1 MEKKVLLRL
10 VLAMLTLAVSQ
21 YTNAQLTTN
30 YPASNHI
37 VVTGTPYT
45 DLGTTGSIISTLNTD
60 DALSSAVP
68 IGFSFTFNGASYT
81 EFILSTNGFI
91 KMGNVAPSSAALFY
105 AGPQSS
111 GAGTGGAANSTNT
124 LDTALIIPFNHDL
137 IGASGAEYRVST
149 TGSVGS
155 RICTIQFKNL
165 TEKNTT
171 IAIQYAIINFQ
182 IKLYEGTNVIDFV
195 WGPFTASTNT
205 SAFRSA
211 LCGLKGSGATAT
223 NLLTVTKGSVTAWNL
238 PTFQNGNYTGNALNY
253 GNNVGS
259 TRPLPVAGTIYRFIP
274 VYANDIAV
282 RQVYTLGKMPKAY
295 TSPHFVRA
303 AIRNSG
309 TSASTGFYIKLQVTG
324 ANPFIDSL
332 LVTGMNP
339 NVDTIVTFAG
349 HSPTTNGYDTV
360 RVFVDPDDNSFNNS
374 RISIRDVNNVI
385 YSYADPSVPSAGG
398 VGFTGASGDFVAKFP
413 YSGVINAINQVG
425 VNFNT
430 GGNTLRIGI
439 WNRNTGTGLPGTL
452 LWQSSPFVTIA
463 GLNTI
468 PVNPPVAISDTFFVG
483 VIQIGTVNAAFS
495 FQNENPIRNQTFYYT
510 SPTGTSSWID
520 FFATS
525 SAFRFMIEPRLQ
537 SPDDMGVTD
546 ILYPCP
552 VLPAGQPAIIPSV
565 RIFNYGALAQ
575 TAVKI
580 KCAIFNATGN
590 RVYIDSTTTGTVN
603 SGNYSIIN
611 FTDTFS
617 TFTPGN
623 YTIKSWSELIGD
635 GSLVNDTATSL
646 LTITNIPNIK
656 SAGTFLNFDGAD
668 DHIVVANN
676 PSISPA
682 AELSIEAWI
691 NPTNFITNRTIVSK
705 DSAGLNRSY
714 RLFINTTGNLVF
726 TVNTSSG
733 LATAV
738 SSTIIPTASWTHVA
752 ATFDG
757 ANLRLYVNGDTAG
770 ASIQI
775 GTINSSTTGL
785 YVGKNGPSVNEL
797 WVGGIDEL
805 KIWNIAL
812 TESEIR
818 RRMHT
823 RLPNLASTNLRLY
836 FRFDEGLN
844 NPILSDA
851 SGNCNSGTTVN
862 MDVQNSTTAPAV
874 FISTIPIG
882 TPAVVDTLIG
892 GSGTY
897 VLTGGAL
904 NMNFFNY
911 LGSENYVL
919 HKFDTVYST
928 LPTVNPGGVT
938 ASTPLTWILYRYGL
952 ATYDSIYAS
961 FLLGPGYILGT
972 GTVNDIHLF
981 RRGNGN
987 GGGWTLYQ
995 NPASAISTSPQS
1007 ATFKFTAASQFRF
1020 QFNVA
1025 GNNNPLP
1032 VSMGQLMGR
1041 ATALNAE
1048 LNWEVYSELNNK
1060 GFEIERSLDGVV
1072 FEKIGF
1078 VNGRMNS
1085 NEPTLYTFI
1094 DEGIFAKAGVVGYYR
1109 IRQVDAD
1116 GTWSDYSNTV
1126 RIAGGATAIHS
1137 VSVIPNPFHDL
1148 TQVSI
1153 DLMQSG
1159 SVEIQL
1165 LDINGKLLQ
1174 SNHYL
1179 LADGLQ
1185 TLPVRAD
1192 NLQAGI
1198 YLLKVKKADETV
1210 TLKVVK
1216 SN

>member
-1 MEKKVLLRL
+1 MKKRIHVSLLFSVLILL
-10 VLAMLTLAVSQ
+10 VNQHVH
-21 YTNAQLTTN
+21 AQLTLN

-45 DLGTTGSIISTLNTD
+45 DLGTSGSAITTLNTD

-81 EFILSTNGFI
+81 DFILSTNGFI
-91 KMGNVAPSSAALFY
+91 KLGTVAPSSASLFY

-111 GAGTGGAANSTNT
+111 GAGSGGVLNSTNT

-137 IGASGAEYRVST
+137 IGAGGAEYRVST

-155 RICTIQFKNL
+155 QVCTIQFKNL
-165 TEKNTT
+165 TEKNTSV
-171 IAIQYAIINFQ
+171 AVQYSIINFQ

-195 WGPFTASTNT
+195 WGPFTASTNP

-211 LCGLKGSGATAT
+211 ICGLKGGSNFA
-223 NLLTVTKGSVTAWNL
+223 NELVTVTKGSVTAWNL

-253 GNNVGS
+253 GNNVGAS
-259 TRPLPVAGTIYRFIP
+259 RPLPVSGTIYRFIP
-274 VYANDIAV
+274 VYGNDIAV

-309 TSASTGFYIKLQVTG
+309 TNPRTGFYIKLQVTG
-324 ANPFIDSL
+324 ANPFLDSL
-332 LVTGMNP
+332 LVTGINP
-339 NVDTIVTFAG
+339 SVDTIVTFSG
-349 HSPTTNGYDTV
+349 HSPTTNGIDTV
-360 RVFVDPDDNSFNNS
+360 RVFVDPDDNTFNNS
-374 RISIRDVNNVI
+374 SRYVRQVNDVI
-385 YSYADPSVPSAGG
+385 YSYADPSLPSAGG
-398 VGFTGASGDFVAKFP
+398 VGFTGGSGDFVAKFP
-413 YSGVINAINQVG
+413 YSGVVNAINQVG

-483 VIQIGTVNAAFS
+483 VIQTGTVNAAFS

-520 FFATS
+520 FFATA

-575 TAVKI
+575 TSVKI
-580 KCAIFNATGN
+580 KCAIFNPSGT
-590 RVYIDSTTTGTVN
+590 RVYIDSTTTGTIS
-603 SGNYSIIN
+603 SGNYDIIN

-635 GSLVNDTATSL
+635 GSLVNDTATSQ
-646 LTITNIPNIK
+646 LTITNTPNIK

-676 PSISPA
+676 PTISPTTQV
-682 AELSIEAWI
+682 SIEAWI
-691 NPTNFITNRTIVSK
+691 NPNNFITNRTIVSK
-705 DSAGLNRSY
+705 DSSGVNRSY
-714 RLFINTTGNLVF
+714 RLFVNTTGNLVF

-738 SSTIIPTASWTHVA
+738 SSTIISSATWTHVA

-757 ANLRLYVNGDTAG
+757 SNLRLYVNGDTAG
-770 ASIQI
+770 ANIQI
-775 GTINSSTTGL
+775 GTINASTTGL
-785 YVGKNGPSVNEL
+785 YIGKNGPAVNEY

-805 KIWNIAL
+805 KIWNVAL

-823 RLPNLASTNLRLY
+823 RLPNFASANLRLY
-836 FRFDEGLN
+836 FRFDDGLN

-862 MDVQNSTTAPAV
+862 MDVQNATTSPAV

-897 VLTGGAL
+897 NFTGGAL
-904 NMNFFNY
+904 SMNYFNY

-938 ASTPLTWILYRYGL
+938 ASTPLTWILYRYGV

-972 GTVNDIHLF
+972 GTINDLFLF

-987 GGGWTLYQ
+987 GGGWALYQ

-1007 ATFKFTAASQFRF
+1007 ATFKFTGPAQFRF

-1041 ATALNAE
+1041 AVSMNAE

-1060 GFEIERSLDGVV
+1060 GFEIERSLDGVI

-1078 VNGRMNS
+1078 LNGRMNS
-1085 NEPTLYTFI
+1085 QEPTLYTFT
-1094 DEGIFAKAGVVGYYR
+1094 DEGIFTKAGVVAYYR
-1109 IRQVDAD
+1109 LRQVDAD

-1126 RIAGGATAIHS
+1126 RIAGGATSIHS
-1137 VSVIPNPFHDL
+1137 VSVIPNPFDAV

-1153 DLMQSG
+1153 DLVQAG
-1159 SVEIQL
+1159 SLEIQL
-1165 LDINGKLLQ
+1165 LDINGKLLT

-1179 LADGLQ
+1179 LAEGLH
-1185 TLPVRAD
+1185 TLPIRAD
-1192 NLQAGI
+1192 NLKPGM

>member
-1 MEKKVLLRL
+1 MKKDYLKITLIGLCVLLHN
-10 VLAMLTLAVSQ
+10 TFIH
-21 YTNAQLTTN
+21 AQLTTN
-30 YPASNHI
+30 YPASNHL
-37 VVTGTPYT
+37 VVTGSPYV
-45 DLGTTGSIISTLNTD
+45 DLGTTGTVITTGNTD
-60 DALSSAVP
+60 DALSAAIP
-68 IGFSFTFNGASYT
+68 IGFTFTYNGANYT
-81 EFILSTNGFI
+81 DFILSTNGFI
-91 KMGNVAPSSAALFY
+91 KMGTVAPSSAAIFY
-105 AGPQSS
+105 SGPQSS
-111 GAGTGGAANSTNT
+111 GAGTGGALNSTST

-171 IAIQYAIINFQ
+171 VNIQYAIINFQ
-182 IKLYEGTNVIDFV
+182 IKLYEGSNVIDFV
-195 WGPFTASTNT
+195 WGPFTSSTNA

-211 LCGLKGSGATAT
+211 ICGLKGGGTAA
-223 NLLTVTKGSVTAWNL
+223 NQMLTVTKGSVTAWDL
-238 PTFQNGNYTGNALNY
+238 PTFQNGNYTGNAFNY
-253 GNNVGS
+253 GNSVGAS
-259 TRPLPVAGTIYRFIP
+259 RPLPVSGTIYRFVP
-274 VYANDIAV
+274 VYANDIAI

-309 TSASTGFYIKLQVTG
+309 TNAMSSFYVKLEVTG
-324 ANPFIDSL
+324 ANPFIDSV
-332 LVTGMNP
+332 LVAGMNP
-339 NVDTIVTFAG
+339 NVDTIIQFGG
-349 HSPTTNGYDTV
+349 HSPSFNGYDTV
-360 RVFVDPDDNSFNNS
+360 RVFVDPDNNNFNNS
-374 RISIRDVNNVI
+374 RVAIREVNDVI

-398 VGFTGASGDFVAKFP
+398 VGFTGATGDFVAKFP
-413 YSGVINAINQVG
+413 YSGVANAINQVG

-439 WNRNTGTGLPGTL
+439 WARNTLNGLPGSL

-468 PVNPPVAISDTFFVG
+468 PVNPPVAITDTFFVG

-510 SPTGTSSWID
+510 SPTGTTAWTD

-537 SPDDMGVTD
+537 SPDDLGVTD
-546 ILYPCP
+546 ILYPCRI
-552 VLPAGQPAIIPSV
+552 LPAGQAAVVPSV

-575 TAVKI
+575 MSVKI
-580 KCAIFNATGN
+580 KCAIFNQSGT
-590 RVYIDSTTTGTVN
+590 RVYIDSALTGIIN
-603 SGNYSIIN
+603 SGNYETLN

-617 TFTPGN
+617 TFTPGT
-623 YTIKSWSELIGD
+623 YTIKSWSELPGD
-635 GSLVNDTATSL
+635 GSLVNDTATSQ

-656 SAGTFLNFDGAD
+656 HAGTFLSFDGAD

-676 PSISPA
+676 PTLSPSSQ
-682 AELSIEAWI
+682 LSIEAWV

-705 DSAGLNRSY
+705 DSAGTNLSY
-714 RLFINTTGNLVF
+714 RLFINTTGNLIF

-738 SSTIIPTASWTHVA
+738 SSATIPTSNWTHVA

-757 ANLRLYVNGDTAG
+757 SNLRLYVNGDTAG
-770 ASIQI
+770 QNIQI
-775 GTINSSTTGL
+775 GTINASTTGL
-785 YVGKNGPSVNEL
+785 YVGKNGPVVNDL

-818 RRMHT
+818 KRMHT
-823 RLPNLASTNLRLY
+823 RLPNFANSNLMLY

-874 FISTIPIG
+874 FISTIPLG
-882 TPAVVDTLIG
+882 TPVVVDTLIG
-892 GSGTY
+892 GPGAY
-897 VLTGGAL
+897 DFVGGAL
-904 NMNFFNY
+904 NMNYFNY

-919 HKFDTVYST
+919 HRFDTVYST

-938 ASTPLTWILYRYGL
+938 ASALRTWILYRYGL
-952 ATYDSIYAS
+952 STYDSIYAS
-961 FLLGPGYILGT
+961 FMLSNGSLLSGANVSDVY
-972 GTVNDIHLF
+972 LF

-995 NPASAISTSPQS
+995 NPAMAVSTSPQS
-1007 ATFKFTAASQFRF
+1007 ATFKFTAPNQFRF

-1032 VSMGQLMGR
+1032 VSMGQLLGR
-1041 ATALNAE
+1041 AMMQNAE

-1060 GFEIERSLDGVV
+1060 GFEMERSWDGVV
-1072 FEKIGF
+1072 FEKIAF
-1078 VNGRMNS
+1078 VSGRGNS
-1085 NEPTLYTFI
+1085 NEPMLYSFT
-1094 DEGIFAKAGVVGYYR
+1094 DEKVFTKPGTTAFYR

-1116 GTWSDYSNTV
+1116 GHLSDYSNVV
-1126 RIAGGATAIHS
+1126 RISNGTLSIQS
-1137 VSVIPNPFHDL
+1137 VSVIPNPFN
-1148 TQVSI
+1148 TSTSVSI
-1153 DLMQSG
+1153 ELANAG
-1159 SVEIQL
+1159 AVEIQL
-1165 LDINGKLLQ
+1165 MDMNGRLISKQ
-1174 SNHYL
+1174 NYL
-1179 LADGLQ
+1179 LGDGLH
-1185 TLPVRAD
+1185 TLPVAGE
-1192 NLQAGI
+1192 NLMPGM
-1198 YLLKVKKADETV
+1198 YVLKVKQAGESV
-1210 TLKVVK
+1210 TLKLVK